1 MARARPGEVSE
12 WLKEHAWKV
21 CKRLNRASGVRI
33 PLSPP
38 DSNAC
43 PLAECSHL
51 GGGVQMRKDRAT
63 GAVSSLWWP
72 RRPLATLGRKPR
84 QGRKAATVSI
94 DAGAEVSRRG
104 YHPRPATLPAAW
116 THIACAMRPARH
128 EHPRGT
134 PRLPPASGPW
144 LVVGTGRGDGA
155 RISTTAAPLRRV
167 SIDAGVE
174 VSRRGCHPST
184 TTNDQ
189 PRSQAAAAPIR
200 KQQPPRRVIRSGRGD
215 GTEILA
221 AAGYAWRGQPAGLPP
236 FSTTNDQPRSQAAA
250 APAESNSHHG
260 LSFVPAVA
268 TAQKSARRQAMPG
281 AVSRRGYH
289 PSTTTN
295 DQPRSQAAAAP
306 IRKQQPSRRVIR
318 SGRGDGTESLAA
330 ADYAWRGQP
339 AGLPPSL
346 TTSAIN
352 A

>member
-1 MARARPGEVSE
+1 
-12 WLKEHAWKV
+12 
-21 CKRLNRASGVRI
+21 
-33 PLSPP
+33 
-38 DSNAC
+38 
-43 PLAECSHL
+43 
-51 GGGVQMRKDRAT
+51 MRKDRAT

-167 SIDAGVE
+167 SIDAGAE
-174 VSRRGCHPST
+174 VSRRGYHPPTTTNDQPRSQAVAAPAESNSHPGLSFVPAVATAQRSLRRQAMPGAVSRRGYHPST
-184 TTNDQ
+184 TMNDQ

-250 APAESNSHHG
+250 APAASKSHPG
-260 LSFVPAVA
+260 VSFVPAVA
-268 TAQKSARRQAMPG
+268 TAQRALRRQAMPG

-289 PSTTTN
+289 PSVRRH
-295 DQPRSQAAAAP
+295 DQRLIARAATRVATPASPDAATPHRRRDNVRASRSVRAP
-306 IRKQQPSRRVIR
+306 
-318 SGRGDGTESLAA
+318 
-330 ADYAWRGQP
+330 
-339 AGLPPSL
+339 
-346 TTSAIN
+346 
-352 A
+352 

>member
-134 PRLPPASGPW
+134 PRLPPAPGPW
-144 LVVGTGRGDGA
+144 LVVDTGRGDGA

-174 VSRRGCHPST
+174 VSRRGYHPST

-189 PRSQAAAAPIR
+189 PRSQAAAEPIR
-200 KQQPPRRVIRSGRGD
+200 KQQPSRRVIRSGRGD

-221 AAGYAWRGQPAGLPP
+221 AAGYAWRGQQAGLPPFYDDERSASIASSCCACRKQQPSRPVIRSGRGDGTEILAATGYAWRGQPAGLPP

-250 APAESNSHHG
+250 APAESNRHPG
-260 LSFVPAVA
+260 VSFVPAVA
-268 TAQKSARRQAMPG
+268 TA
-281 AVSRRGYH
+281 
-289 PSTTTN
+289 
-295 DQPRSQAAAAP
+295 
-306 IRKQQPSRRVIR
+306 
-318 SGRGDGTESLAA
+318 
-330 ADYAWRGQP
+330 
-339 AGLPPSL
+339 
-346 TTSAIN
+346 
-352 A
+352 

>member
-1 MARARPGEVSE
+1 MP
-12 WLKEHAWKV
+12 H
-21 CKRLNRASGVRI
+21 
-33 PLSPP
+33 P
-38 DSNAC
+38 
-43 PLAECSHL
+43 
-51 GGGVQMRKDRAT
+51 GGGIRKRKNRAT

-104 YHPRPATLPAAW
+104 YHPPPATLPAAW

-167 SIDAGVE
+167 SIDAGAE
-174 VSRRGCHPST
+174 VSRRGYHPPT

-189 PRSQAAAAPIR
+189 PRSRAA
-200 KQQPPRRVIRSGRGD
+200 V
-215 GTEILA
+215 
-221 AAGYAWRGQPAGLPP
+221 
-236 FSTTNDQPRSQAAA
+236 
-250 APAESNSHHG
+250 APAESNSHRG

-268 TAQKSARRQAMPG
+268 TAQRSSRRQAMPG

-289 PSTTTN
+289 PPLRRHDRRLAVCAATRVATPAPPDAASPHRRRDN
-295 DQPRSQAAAAP
+295 VRASRSVRAP
-306 IRKQQPSRRVIR
+306 
-318 SGRGDGTESLAA
+318 
-330 ADYAWRGQP
+330 
-339 AGLPPSL
+339 
-346 TTSAIN
+346 
-352 A
+352 